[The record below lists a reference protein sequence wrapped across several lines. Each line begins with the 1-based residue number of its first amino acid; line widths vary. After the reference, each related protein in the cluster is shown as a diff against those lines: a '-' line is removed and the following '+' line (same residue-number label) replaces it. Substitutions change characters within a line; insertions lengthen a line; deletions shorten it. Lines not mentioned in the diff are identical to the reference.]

1 MAAPRP
7 IRNREKLPQLVL
19 RGQPHLS
26 EPQRGTNFVKIHQL
40 AGWNDNHLICAIAED
55 DNRLGNLPWGQ
66 VFRRGNL
73 ARREGRGM
81 SGEGILRVVGIEET
95 TQSLWR
101 KGSRIKVVDQQPE
114 LFEQLA

>member
-1 MAAPRP
+1 M
-7 IRNREKLPQLVL
+7 
-19 RGQPHLS
+19 
-26 EPQRGTNFVKIHQL
+26 KIHQL
-40 AGWNDNHLICAIAED
+40 AGWNDNHVACAIAENN
-55 DNRLGNLPWGQ
+55 NRLDNLPWGQ

-73 ARREGRGM
+73 ACREGRGM
-81 SGEGILRVVGIEET
+81 SGECIFRVLGIEET